1 VVVAGGRETDVAESR
16 QGIGIPNYGDDD
28 YLMMVMMITLN
39 GVLHRLGN
47 LRTFAPVMPV
57 GGGCRTAGLKTGR
70 TSIHK
75 KIWTTTPL
83 HT

>member
-1 VVVAGGRETDVAESR
+1 LAVSEGTVGA
-16 QGIGIPNYGDDD
+16 GIPNYGDVD

-47 LRTFAPVMPV
+47 LRTFAPVMPA
-57 GGGCRTAGLKTGR
+57 GGGCRTAGVKTGR
-70 TSIHK
+70 TSKHK